1 MKAHACPIYP
11 LSASMIHFFSMV
23 GSLFWFNVQ
32 IAHDKGLQVM
42 GFKHQIDTPAL
53 SYEPTAN
60 TENLVTVGT

>member
-1 MKAHACPIYP
+1 
-11 LSASMIHFFSMV
+11 MV